1 MSQSPLSN
9 LSKEEYAARHR
20 LLRLILGVLGVLVV
34 VLLIVQFRAALI
46 GTAAVLGTTVEDG
59 QELIGEL
66 TEDDAIGTI
75 GEDLDEINDAAKG
88 GFITILL
95 QEAVIDRV
103 ADKVNNSPVVEPVE
117 EAPEDGAADT
127 EPADLPEGDTP
138 TPPSSA
144 EASDTS
150 PPAGEEDTGG
160 TDDSI
165 ETGTE

>member
-20 LLRLILGVLGVLVV
+20 LLRLILGVLGVLVI

-46 GTAAVLGTTVEDG
+46 GTATVLGTTVEDG

-95 QEAVIDRV
+95 QEAVFDRV
-103 ADKVNNSPVVEPVE
+103 ADKVNNPPEEEPVE
-117 EAPEDGAADT
+117 ETPEDGAADT
-127 EPADLPEGDTP
+127 EPTDLPEAEEGSETEEP
-138 TPPSSA
+138 TEVLP
-144 EASDTS
+144 
-150 PPAGEEDTGG
+150 EEST
-160 TDDSI
+160 
-165 ETGTE
+165 ETETE